1 MSTKLKDL
9 LRSVECVN
17 LYEFLKLD
25 PSATPEQLRAAAQ
38 EEFDRIQSKGRRGGK
53 WDARKELTGLCKS
66 IFRDNRTKQ
75 EYDRTLEEAA
85 GRDDGGNEDGQPG
98 RREDSGA
105 FDETS
110 EILKA
115 GWGLIAQGRTAEVVA
130 IAKRLDGSH
139 RECSKFRAA
148 VGELLVN
155 GNQLADAINFL
166 DWCEVREPDNRE
178 YRRLLGVAFAKAGT
192 VTWDDVGT
200 GPCATSAEQVE
211 EAEACFRRAGEY
223 GAGDPVVDQELANLR
238 THIEFAKRK
247 KWNGNVI
254 AVLGGGILGM
264 FMMMAAGS
272 LSLRVGEAA
281 AVVAGFGLWYWVSTG
296 LYSVSCWEPQW
307 RWNADRVRT
316 AGGDE
321 WYLVKGLLT
330 AWWMPLVGLS
340 KFRWGMLR
348 ECWGMLREWVTL
360 REGLLSWWRAQGW
373 VVRSV
378 LIFFAVLLLLDALLL
393 LGRSGS
399 GSVSPGL
406 TLEGRENGG
415 TPTEDSLSAVEDSL
429 ELSQSAR
436 RRIQRGLGIA
446 GFDPGPVDGVFG
458 SRTREALR
466 QWQSQVG
473 VSATGFLTATGAQLL
488 EALAR
493 QVGEPAEDGDR
504 VAAEAR
510 EEVTAPPGGTT
521 SVEPVPSVPAP
532 ALGLAGRWFGRIEG
546 FGRRYY
552 VDVVFEEDGARIRY
566 PVLGCSGRLYPISGA
581 GYREELVQ
589 GDECPANGRVTL
601 RRLTAERVSYEWGYD
616 SRSVEASG
624 QLLGVAAMAVGGDA
638 LALSGV
644 WSGEHGYTRF
654 PSNEYSAELTME
666 PTGVV
671 LRISWPCVF
680 RLEPVAADSERL
692 DYSSVL
698 LDGFCGPWDGG
709 RLTVRRL
716 GRDALWFETA
726 RLEDYGTMVGIL
738 NRGFE

>member
-1 MSTKLKDL
+1 MSSNLKDL
-9 LRSVECVN
+9 LVSVECAN

-25 PSATPEQLRAAAQ
+25 PDATPEELRAAAQ
-38 EEFDRIQSKGRRGGK
+38 KEFDRIHSKGRRGGK

-66 IFRDNRTKQ
+66 VFRDSSTKK

-85 GRDDGGNEDGQPG
+85 GRNDGGNEDGQPG

-115 GWGLIAQGRTAEVVA
+115 GWGLIAQGRTAEAVA
-130 IAKRLDGSH
+130 IAKRLDGTH

-166 DWCEVREPDNRE
+166 DWCEVREPGNRE
-178 YRRLLGVAFAKAGT
+178 YRTLLGVAFAKAGT

-254 AVLGGGILGM
+254 AVVGGGILGM

-272 LSLRVGEAA
+272 LSLSVWEAA

-296 LYSVSCWEPQW
+296 LYFVSCWEPQW

-316 AGGDE
+316 GGGDD

-330 AWWMPLVGLS
+330 AWWMPLAGLS

-348 ECWGMLREWVTL
+348 ECWGTLREWLTL
-360 REGLLSWWRAQGW
+360 REGLLPWWRAQGW
-373 VVRSV
+373 MVRSV
-378 LIFFAVLLLLDALLL
+378 LIFFVALLLLDALLL

-399 GSVSPGL
+399 GSVSPVGA
-406 TLEGRENGG
+406 
-415 TPTEDSLSAVEDSL
+415 PPEDSPSVVEASL

-466 QWQSQVG
+466 EWQSLVG
-473 VSATGFLTATGAQLL
+473 VSPTGYLTEIDAQLL

-493 QVGEPAEDGDR
+493 GVGGSAEGGDT
-504 VAAEAR
+504 VAE
-510 EEVTAPPGGTT
+510 G
-521 SVEPVPSVPAP
+521 VEPVPVPSGGSTPVEPVVSVPAP
-532 ALGLAGRWFGRIEG
+532 VMGLAGRWFGRIEG

-552 VDVVFEEDGARIRY
+552 VDIVFEEDGARVRY
-566 PVLGCSGRLYPISGA
+566 PVSGCSGRLYPISGSS
-581 GYREELVQ
+581 YREDVAE
-589 GDECPANGRVTL
+589 GEDCPVNGRVTL
-601 RRLTAERVSYEWGYD
+601 RRLTPERVSYEWGYD

-624 QLLGVAAMAVGGDA
+624 QLLGVAAMTEGGDA
-638 LALSGV
+638 LELSGV
-644 WSGEHGYTRF
+644 WSGEHGYTPYQPVAKVRDPAWSGGDRF
-654 PSNEYSAELTME
+654 PYTE
-666 PTGVV
+666 
-671 LRISWPCVF
+671 
-680 RLEPVAADSERL
+680 D
-692 DYSSVL
+692 
-698 LDGFCGPWDGG
+698 PWRWARDRQYDRG
-709 RLTVRRL
+709 RRS
-716 GRDALWFETA
+716 G
-726 RLEDYGTMVGIL
+726 
-738 NRGFE
+738 